1 MKRIRILSVASAAGL
16 VAATLAMFGTPA
28 GASQNSTSY
37 KPDCADPFPLCTE
50 VANPKEAFGNYY
62 VGHDE
67 PSTLFYS
74 NTPGSGNHVRYQ
86 LTIPTE
92 PPGPFSQSKGYDFEL
107 HPAFWFGMAMC
118 DTQSVPEQ
126 S

>member
-1 MKRIRILSVASAAGL
+1 MGRAGSPAA
-16 VAATLAMFGTPA
+16 
-28 GASQNSTSY
+28 ASQSSTAY

-50 VANPKEAFGNYY
+50 VANPREAFGNSYY

-92 PPGPFSQSKGYDFEL
+92 PAGPVSQTHPNDLSL
-107 HPAFWFGMAMC
+107 HPPLSVAMAL
-118 DTQSVPEQ
+118 
-126 S
+126 

>member
-1 MKRIRILSVASAAGL
+1 MGRAGSPAA
-16 VAATLAMFGTPA
+16 
-28 GASQNSTSY
+28 ASQSSTAY

-50 VANPKEAFGNYY
+50 VANPREAFGNSYY

-86 LTIPTE
+86 LTIPTD
-92 PPGPFSQSKGYDFEL
+92 PAGPVSPTHPYPFEAQ
-107 HPAFWFGMAMC
+107 PA
-118 DTQSVPEQ
+118 VPLDHGTVRPH
-126 S
+126 SSPR